1 MRQAAYRAH
10 RANPRVLIMTFD
22 NGVHEKLPLEQHVAN
37 YATSK
42 FCLAPAGYGFSS
54 RQYECVLVG
63 CVPVVIQDDVDM
75 AFESILPWRRFSVR
89 LRFDDIPILPQ
100 LLAKIPAR
108 HVARLRRGLGCVWPR
123 MLWLAPGLY
132 EQRVNAD
139 ATLHAARP
147 YDAFETTMWALR
159 ARLDN
164 RTGSSSSSGRS
175 GGGSGGGGG
184 GGGGGSGGDGTGG
197 GWRAPLDS
205 CVQMAGDEEELDLD
219 ALRAETRREMAAGA
233 FALSK
238 NASLVAD
245 IIADFARTH
254 DDKEFA
260 MKTRFFPSGVKI
272 PGVKWTD

>member
-1 MRQAAYRAH
+1 
-10 RANPRVLIMTFD
+10 MTFD
-22 NGVHEKLPLEQHVAN
+22 NGVFEKLPLEQHVAN

-63 CVPVVIQDDVDM
+63 CVPVVIQDGVEM
-75 AFESILPWRRFSVR
+75 AFEEVLPWRRFAVR

-100 LLAKIPAR
+100 LLAKVPAH

-123 MLWLAPGLY
+123 MLWLARGLY
-132 EQRVNAD
+132 EQRVDAD

-147 YDAFETTMWALR
+147 FDAFETTMWALR
-159 ARLDN
+159 ARLEN
-164 RTGSSSSSGRS
+164 RTGAR
-175 GGGSGGGGG
+175 
-184 GGGGGSGGDGTGG
+184 
-197 GWRAPLDS
+197 WRAPLDS
-205 CVQMAGDEEELDLD
+205 CVQVAGDEEELDLD

>member
-1 MRQAAYRAH
+1 
-10 RANPRVLIMTFD
+10 
-22 NGVHEKLPLEQHVAN
+22 
-37 YATSK
+37 
-42 FCLAPAGYGFSS
+42 
-54 RQYECVLVG
+54 
-63 CVPVVIQDDVDM
+63 M

-197 GWRAPLDS
+197 SWRAPLDS
-205 CVQMAGDEEELDLD
+205 CVQMAGDDEELDLD

>member
-1 MRQAAYRAH
+1 
-10 RANPRVLIMTFD
+10 
-22 NGVHEKLPLEQHVAN
+22 
-37 YATSK
+37 
-42 FCLAPAGYGFSS
+42 
-54 RQYECVLVG
+54 
-63 CVPVVIQDDVDM
+63 M

-197 GWRAPLDS
+197 GWRAPVDS

-254 DDKEFA
+254 DDKGFA
-260 MKTRFFPSGVKI
+260 MRTRFFPSGVKI